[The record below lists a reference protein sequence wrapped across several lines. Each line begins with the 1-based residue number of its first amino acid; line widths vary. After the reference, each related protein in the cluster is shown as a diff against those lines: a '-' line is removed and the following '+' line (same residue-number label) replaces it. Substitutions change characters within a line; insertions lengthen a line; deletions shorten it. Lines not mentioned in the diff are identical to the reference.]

1 VKGVEGCAG
10 GADPCRMAM
19 SSWNFNSVANKE
31 FIAANPAI
39 KSLIEQIKFSVAT
52 WSQWEYA
59 ISKNGGS
66 STQITKLADDWL
78 AGNKPQF
85 EQWVATASKAR

>member
-1 VKGVEGCAG
+1 
-10 GADPCRMAM
+10 
-19 SSWNFNSVANKE
+19 
-31 FIAANPAI
+31 
-39 KSLIEQIKFSVAT
+39 LIEQIKFSVAT

-78 AGNKPQF
+78 SSNKPQF

>member
-1 VKGVEGCAG
+1 
-10 GADPCRMAM
+10 MAM

-39 KSLIEQIKFSVAT
+39 KSLIEQIKFPVAT

-66 STQITKLADDWL
+66 SAHITKLADDWI
-78 AGNKPQF
+78 ASNKPQF
-85 EQWVATASKAR
+85 EQWVAMASKVH